1 MDLTGNIVKVNP
13 DYVTGECEIT
23 FKVSEANTILNNIDK
38 YMGKKLRIA
47 CNVFRNKRSSDANA
61 YMWVLLQKMAEVLQ
75 KSKDECYLDM
85 LASYGVF
92 THLIVKPTVVERMIE
107 EWKLL
112 RVMGDVEVN
121 GVKGIQLQCYFGSS
135 SYDSKQMAMLLNGVV
150 SECKDLEI
158 ETLPPEELARMKQQ
172 WGV

>member
-1 MDLTGNIVKVNP
+1 
-13 DYVTGECEIT
+13 
-23 FKVSEANTILNNIDK
+23 
-38 YMGKKLRIA
+38 
-47 CNVFRNKRSSDANA
+47 
-61 YMWVLLQKMAEVLQ
+61 MWVLLQKMAEVLH
-75 KSKDECYLDM
+75 KGKDECYLDM

-92 THLIVKPTVVERMIE
+92 THLIVKPTVVDRMIE

-121 GVKGIQLQCYFGSS
+121 GMKGIQLQCYFGSS
-135 SYDSKQMAMLLNGVV
+135 TYDSKQMATLLNGVV

-158 ETLPPEELARMKQQ
+158 ETLPPEELLRMKQQ